1 MINFQIL
8 LEDKNRKIIF
18 AGIILFTLISFSIS
32 FLLLSISSI
41 LLLIFFFVD
50 TIKSIKSKW
59 IRIKK
64 NKIILLYTLL
74 FLSQIIG
81 LLYTEN
87 IEYGLKRIN
96 TMLPLIFVPAIIY
109 SENIDFKYFTKIFKT
124 FRVFLLL
131 YFLGLIIYHVFF
143 ELRPL
148 SHFSIYALNE
158 NLGISQFYIFFILL
172 ITILFSLDRIF
183 LNKGTVINLIF
194 FVIFSFF
201 ILLLSNKTSLIL
213 MTIAVIIKFI
223 FIFKNNSL
231 VSKVSFSFIIILLI
245 GFISFNVPE
254 LEKKINVV
262 LKSTDFDIEIIKT
275 KNKVTVT
282 KNTFEHRLLIN
293 YLSLKEVIE
302 NSWLGVGTGD
312 YQDFLN
318 EQYRKVEFKSGILKK
333 LNNHNQFAAEILKTG
348 LLGGVIF
355 IILIFNLLNYGV
367 YHYQNYMIVVILF
380 SIACFLESYLDR
392 QHGVMIFA
400 FIIPVFYKYDQL
412 KIEL

>member
-1 MINFQIL
+1 
-8 LEDKNRKIIF
+8 
-18 AGIILFTLISFSIS
+18 
-32 FLLLSISSI
+32 
-41 LLLIFFFVD
+41 
-50 TIKSIKSKW
+50 
-59 IRIKK
+59 
-64 NKIILLYTLL
+64 
-74 FLSQIIG
+74 
-81 LLYTEN
+81 
-87 IEYGLKRIN
+87 
-96 TMLPLIFVPAIIY
+96 
-109 SENIDFKYFTKIFKT
+109 
-124 FRVFLLL
+124 
-131 YFLGLIIYHVFF
+131 
-143 ELRPL
+143 
-148 SHFSIYALNE
+148 
-158 NLGISQFYIFFILL
+158 
-172 ITILFSLDRIF
+172 
-183 LNKGTVINLIF
+183 
-194 FVIFSFF
+194 
-201 ILLLSNKTSLIL
+201 

-231 VSKVSFSFIIILLI
+231 VSKVSFSFLIILLI

-293 YLSLKEVIE
+293 YLSIKEVIE

-318 EQYRKVEFKSGILKK
+318 EQYREVEFKSGILKK
-333 LNNHNQFAAEILKTG
+333 LNNHNQFVAEFLKTG

-380 SIACFLESYLDR
+380 STACFLESYLDR

>member
-1 MINFQIL
+1 
-8 LEDKNRKIIF
+8 
-18 AGIILFTLISFSIS
+18 
-32 FLLLSISSI
+32 
-41 LLLIFFFVD
+41 
-50 TIKSIKSKW
+50 
-59 IRIKK
+59 
-64 NKIILLYTLL
+64 
-74 FLSQIIG
+74 
-81 LLYTEN
+81 
-87 IEYGLKRIN
+87 
-96 TMLPLIFVPAIIY
+96 MLPLIFVPAIIY

-124 FRVFLLL
+124 LRVFLLL
-131 YFLGLIIYHVFF
+131 YFLGLVIYHVFF

-148 SHFSIYALNE
+148 SHFALYALNE

-172 ITILFSLDRIF
+172 IPILFSLDRIF

-231 VSKVSFSFIIILLI
+231 VSKVSFSFLIILLI

-293 YLSLKEVIE
+293 YLSIKEVIE

-318 EQYRKVEFKSGILKK
+318 EQYREVEFKSGILKK
-333 LNNHNQFAAEILKTG
+333 LNNHNQFVAEFLKTG

-380 SIACFLESYLDR
+380 STACFLESYLDR